1 MSGTL
6 LLAFHIT
13 VALALTI
20 TVGVQSSELARLR
33 HGLRTAPRM
42 GSLRAAL
49 WSTPLLAALTLV
61 TGVLVVADGGNR
73 GPWLA
78 AGLLSTLVIG
88 LASVWLLRGLRRPA
102 NGQSGVFA
110 AVQWGVPAVTLAAA
124 FLMADKPQN
133 AVIASAPMLLAAV
146 VTIVAYRLGARASAT

>member
-33 HGLRTAPRM
+33 HGLRTAPGV

-49 WSTPLLAALTLV
+49 WSTPLLAVLTLV
-61 TGVLVVADGGNR
+61 TGILVVADGGKR

-88 LASVWLLRGLRRPA
+88 LSSVWLLRSLRRPA
-102 NGQSGVFA
+102 IGQSGVCA
-110 AVQWGVPAVTLAAA
+110 AVQWGVPALTLAAT
-124 FLMADKPQN
+124 FLMADRPQN
-133 AVIASAPMLLAAV
+133 PVIAFAPMLLAAIM
-146 VTIVAYRLGARASAT
+146 TIVAYRIAARAAAT